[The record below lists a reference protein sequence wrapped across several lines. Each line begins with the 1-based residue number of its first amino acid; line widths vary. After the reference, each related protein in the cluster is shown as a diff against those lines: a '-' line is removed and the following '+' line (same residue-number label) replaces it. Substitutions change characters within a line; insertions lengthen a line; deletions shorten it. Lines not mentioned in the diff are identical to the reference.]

1 MSILCLTHLPSNTRE
16 HACQQHL
23 GRRRELK
30 HKYKYVCSQ
39 SCPHI
44 HLVMYIVE
52 TMLYVVIC
60 LLRGTDNCFILIVK
74 VELGGNEQLA
84 FPQIGCLFL
93 PGNLGYFTV
102 YLFASRLDPWII
114 RQ

>member
-1 MSILCLTHLPSNTRE
+1 MCAHKAALTYILC
-16 HACQQHL
+16 
-23 GRRRELK
+23 
-30 HKYKYVCSQ
+30 
-39 SCPHI
+39 
-44 HLVMYIVE
+44 MYIVE

-60 LLRGTDNCFILIVK
+60 LLRGTDNCFLLTVK

-102 YLFASRLDPWII
+102 YLFASRLALNNI
-114 RQ
+114 RSLDH